1 MLVMAKTHLLLDK
14 GMKRLGKVR
23 RAEGDYQKKFVWV
36 RISNHSVSC
45 GFNI

>member
-1 MLVMAKTHLLLDK
+1 MLVIAKTHLLLGK
-14 GMKRLGKVR
+14 GMKRLGKMR